1 MHYLVSYYIR
11 NRNWSEVTSLSS
23 IRNDMRVLQHF
34 SAQEEQWPNTDAAQA
49 KAGSSETEACDECFI
64 YWVGELLSGTSIK
77 LPQL

>member
-1 MHYLVSYYIR
+1 
-11 NRNWSEVTSLSS
+11 
-23 IRNDMRVLQHF
+23 MRVLQHF